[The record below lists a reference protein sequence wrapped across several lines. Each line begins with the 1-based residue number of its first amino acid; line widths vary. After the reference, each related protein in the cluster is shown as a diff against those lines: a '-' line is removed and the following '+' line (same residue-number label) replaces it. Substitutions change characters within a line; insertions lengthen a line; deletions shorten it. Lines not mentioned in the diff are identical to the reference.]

1 MKVLYYDCFAGISGD
16 MHLSALVD
24 LYGSDEEIKELIH
37 NIFSGE
43 VEIEFKNVNKK
54 GINSKKLIVIEKN
67 KPKDYRH
74 LHDIEN
80 LIQSSNLSDFVKKK
94 SLKILNTIATAEAKV
109 HDIPIERVHF
119 HEIGAV
125 DTIIDVVGGVF
136 LIERLK
142 VDKIFSS
149 NIEVGSGTIKIE
161 HGIFPVPAPATAE
174 ILKDIPLTQKV
185 SGEATTPT
193 GAAIIKTFV
202 DEFKFPEKLKIN
214 KIGYGAGEREAEI
227 PNVLRVFIGELD
239 GELSEEESL
248 IEVNIDDTTP
258 EKMEYI
264 MDKLFENGALDVFF
278 TPIIMKKSRP
288 AFLLSVLC
296 KKENE
301 LKIEEI
307 FFEETTTFGLRK
319 TNVLKKMLER
329 KIEQVDTPLGK
340 IRVKKGYYKGKLIK
354 QKFEYEDIK
363 KICKE
368 KGLSFDE
375 VIKILSTHCN

>member
-1 MKVLYYDCFAGISGD
+1 M
-16 MHLSALVD
+16 
-24 LYGSDEEIKELIH
+24 
-37 NIFSGE
+37 
-43 VEIEFKNVNKK
+43 
-54 GINSKKLIVIEKN
+54 
-67 KPKDYRH
+67 
-74 LHDIEN
+74 
-80 LIQSSNLSDFVKKK
+80 
-94 SLKILNTIATAEAKV
+94 
-109 HDIPIERVHF
+109 
-119 HEIGAV
+119 
-125 DTIIDVVGGVF
+125 
-136 LIERLK
+136 
-142 VDKIFSS
+142 
-149 NIEVGSGTIKIE
+149 
-161 HGIFPVPAPATAE
+161 
-174 ILKDIPLTQKV
+174 
-185 SGEATTPT
+185 
-193 GAAIIKTFV
+193 
-202 DEFKFPEKLKIN
+202 KIN